1 MGVDLIIESDHWA
14 KIDLAALAERSVAA
28 TLEHLEMD
36 ASAWEVAILTTDD
49 ASIAQLNHD
58 FRGKG
63 QPTNV
68 LSWPSDERGAANPG
82 EKPAA
87 PSKNS
92 ELGDI
97 ALGFETCAREA
108 HEAGKPF
115 ENHVL
120 HLIVHGTLH
129 LLGYDHQR
137 ELDADLMETTEIA
150 ILVKLGVPDPYIG
163 NGAKGLI
170 DDGKD

>member
-1 MGVDLIIESDHWA
+1 MGVDVIIESDQWA
-14 KIDLAALAERSVAA
+14 ATDLAAMAERAVAA

-36 ASAWEVAILTTDD
+36 SSAREIAILATDD

-68 LSWPSDERGAANPG
+68 LSWPSEERGAANPG
-82 EKPAA
+82 ERPA
-87 PSKNS
+87 PPPENS

-97 ALGFETCAREA
+97 ALAFETCAREA
-108 HEAGKPF
+108 HEAGKPL
-115 ENHVL
+115 ENHGL

-129 LLGYDHQR
+129 LLGYDHQHD
-137 ELDADLMETTEIA
+137 LDADLMETTEIA
-150 ILVKLGVPDPYIG
+150 ILVKLGVPNPYNG
-163 NGAKGLI
+163 NGAKGSI

>member
-1 MGVDLIIESDHWA
+1 MGVDVIIESDQWA
-14 KIDLAALAERSVAA
+14 ATDLAAMAERAVAA
-28 TLEHLEMD
+28 ILEHLEMD
-36 ASAWEVAILTTDD
+36 ASAWEIAIRATDD

-58 FRGKG
+58 FRGKD

-68 LSWPSDERGAANPG
+68 LSWPSEERGAANPG
-82 EKPAA
+82 EKPSP
-87 PSKNS
+87 PSENS

-108 HEAGKPF
+108 HEAGKPL

-129 LLGYDHQR
+129 LLGYDHQHD
-137 ELDADLMETTEIA
+137 LDADLMETTEIA
-150 ILVKLGVPDPYIG
+150 ILVKLGVPNPYNG
-163 NGAKGLI
+163 NGAKGSI

>member
-1 MGVDLIIESDHWA
+1 MGVEVIIESDHWA
-14 KIDLAALAERSVAA
+14 ATDLAVLANKAVSA
-28 TLEHLEMD
+28 TCQHLNMN
-36 ASAWEVAILTTDD
+36 ASAWEIAILATDD
-49 ASIAQLNHD
+49 ASITQLNHD

-68 LSWPSDERGAANPG
+68 LSWPSEERGAANPG
-82 EKPAA
+82 ERPAT
-87 PSKNS
+87 PSENF

-97 ALGFETCAREA
+97 AVGFETCEREA
-108 HEAGKPF
+108 IASGKPL
-115 ENHVL
+115 ENHLL

-129 LLGYDHQR
+129 LLGYDHQTG
-137 ELDADLMETTEIA
+137 LDADLMETTEIA
-150 ILVKLGVPDPYIG
+150 ILVKLGVPDPYNG

>member
-1 MGVDLIIESDHWA
+1 MGVDVIIESDHWVA
-14 KIDLAALAERSVAA
+14 TDLAVLAEKAVSA
-28 TLEHLEMD
+28 TLEHLSMG
-36 ASAWEVAILTTDD
+36 ASASEVAILATDD
-49 ASIAQLNHD
+49 VSIAKLNQD

-68 LSWPSDERGAANPG
+68 LSWPSEERGAANPG

-108 HEAGKPF
+108 IASGKPL
-115 ENHVL
+115 ENHLL
-120 HLIVHGTLH
+120 HLVVHGTLH

-150 ILVKLGVPDPYIG
+150 ILVKLGVPNPYTG
-163 NGAKGLI
+163 YGAKGLI